1 MNKFCA
7 ALSIAYAFNL
17 NWAFGAEGGMPQLNP
32 EFLASQVFWLILI
45 FSSLYVI
52 IWKLFLPKITNSIE
66 NRKLKIVND
75 LNETQKL
82 KDNAEKKLQEY
93 NKIIENSKKD
103 AKKIIED
110 AKKIIED
117 GKKKLDREIESKKQK
132 FNEEIEK
139 ELTNV
144 EKEIKN
150 LKKSSML
157 VINKIAEDISSEIIK
172 QVVGT
177 EINKSKLSAV
187 VQDISKKK
195 IENYL

>member
-32 EFLASQVFWLILI
+32 EFWASQVFWLILI

-110 AKKIIED
+110 
-117 GKKKLDREIESKKQK
+117 GKKKLNREIESKKQK

>member
-32 EFLASQVFWLILI
+32 EFWAAQIFWLILI

-110 AKKIIED
+110 
-117 GKKKLDREIESKKQK
+117 GKKKLGREIESKKQK

-157 VINKIAEDISSEIIK
+157 VINKIAIDISSEIIK
-172 QVVGT
+172 QAIGT

>member
-32 EFLASQVFWLILI
+32 EFWASQVFWLILI

-82 KDNAEKKLQEY
+82 KDSAEKKLQEY
-93 NKIIENSKKD
+93 NKIIENSKK
-103 AKKIIED
+103 D

>member
-32 EFLASQVFWLILI
+32 EFWASQVFWLILI

-110 AKKIIED
+110 
-117 GKKKLDREIESKKQK
+117 GKKKLNREIESKKQK

-139 ELTNV
+139 DLTNV

-150 LKKSSML
+150 LKKSSIL

-187 VQDISKKK
+187 VQDISKNK

>member
-32 EFLASQVFWLILI
+32 EFWAAQIFWLILI

-75 LNETQKL
+75 LNEAQKL
-82 KDNAEKKLQEY
+82 KDSAEKKLQEY

-110 AKKIIED
+110 
-117 GKKKLDREIESKKQK
+117 GKKKLNREIESKKQK

-157 VINKIAEDISSEIIK
+157 VINKIAIDISSEIIK
-172 QVVGT
+172 QAIGT

>member
-32 EFLASQVFWLILI
+32 EFWASQVFWLILI

-110 AKKIIED
+110 
-117 GKKKLDREIESKKQK
+117 GKKKWSRESESKKQK

-157 VINKIAEDISSEIIK
+157 AINKIAEDISSEIIK

-195 IENYL
+195 IENFL

>member
-32 EFLASQVFWLILI
+32 EFWAAQIFWLMLI

-93 NKIIENSKKD
+93 NKIIENSKK
-103 AKKIIED
+103 D